1 MWSIT
6 LEKENISYCTSALI
20 IIRRST
26 PIDQHRISNDFELS
40 REHRHTLI
48 LILTDL
54 QVINQM
60 STTGSYLTF
69 VFSLNR
75 QYSKDVVNKYFKRLR
90 ELLKDKL
97 LAIKNRTS
105 RTKKIINE
113 LKRLSILARLLK
125 TSGLK
130 NKRNVKK
137 VHSNRLDVSYIVTVR
152 KYNSHFGIEWNITQ
166 KGRTIT
172 ERNHY
177 KEYSKLK
184 FDIVRSPQQITHWNR
199 LTKSV
204 LNQEYCSDITKPY
217 ILT

>member
-1 MWSIT
+1 MQGAFFFLRYTNPAPLHKLRHMWSIT

-113 LKRLSILARLLK
+113 LKRLSILAR
-125 TSGLK
+125 
-130 NKRNVKK
+130 V
-137 VHSNRLDVSYIVTVR
+137 I
-152 KYNSHFGIEWNITQ
+152 
-166 KGRTIT
+166 
-172 ERNHY
+172 
-177 KEYSKLK
+177 
-184 FDIVRSPQQITHWNR
+184 
-199 LTKSV
+199 
-204 LNQEYCSDITKPY
+204 
-217 ILT
+217 ILTRDLPRILFPM

>member
-1 MWSIT
+1 M
-6 LEKENISYCTSALI
+6 SYCLK
-20 IIRRST
+20 
-26 PIDQHRISNDFELS
+26 S
-40 REHRHTLI
+40 RF
-48 LILTDL
+48 
-54 QVINQM
+54 
-60 STTGSYLTF
+60 Y
-69 VFSLNR
+69 
-75 QYSKDVVNKYFKRLR
+75 
-90 ELLKDKL
+90 
-97 LAIKNRTS
+97 
-105 RTKKIINE
+105 KKQ
-113 LKRLSILARLLK
+113 LLK

-172 ERNHY
+172 ERKHY